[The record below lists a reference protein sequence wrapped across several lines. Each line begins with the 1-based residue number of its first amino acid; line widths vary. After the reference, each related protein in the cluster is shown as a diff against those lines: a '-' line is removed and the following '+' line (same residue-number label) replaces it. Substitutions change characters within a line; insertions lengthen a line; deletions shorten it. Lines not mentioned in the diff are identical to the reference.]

1 MQAILAVTFPFFAL
15 VALGYLAVQR
25 RMLPESAIPGLNGF
39 VLFFA
44 LPCML
49 FRFGASMPF
58 AQLFDPVVMSIWLG
72 SALLLVAIT
81 ITLTLRRKP
90 GGPGVPMK
98 DAAFGALVASFPN
111 SGFMGFP
118 LLIGLL
124 GEAVAGPVIACIL
137 IDLVITSSLCLALA
151 QLRPANE
158 TSTQH
163 DLLASFGRA
172 LRGAFSNPLPWAIAL
187 GASVAALGIKLPG
200 PVNDIVKML
209 GDTATPV
216 ALFTI
221 GAVLWR
227 AQQHAT
233 APTPVSA
240 YVPVALIKLVV
251 HPLLVLG
258 GAFMANAA
266 GSPLS
271 QFTLI
276 VLVLN
281 AALPS
286 ASNVAILAERYG
298 ADSGRV
304 TRIIMA
310 STVLAF
316 VTFSLIAWAFG
327 VRK

>member
-15 VALGYLAVQR
+15 VLLGYVAVQR
-25 RMLPESAIPGLNGF
+25 GMLPESAIPGLNGF

-49 FRFGASMPF
+49 FRFGSSMPL
-58 AQLFDPVVMSIWLG
+58 AQLLDPVLIAIYLG
-72 SALLLVAIT
+72 GALLMVLFT
-81 ITLTLRRKP
+81 IALTLRQRP
-90 GGPGVPMK
+90 DGPGVTMK
-98 DAAFGALVASFPN
+98 DAAFGALVAAFPN

-124 GEAVAGPVIACIL
+124 GERVAGPLIGCIL
-137 IDLVITSSLCLALA
+137 IDLVVTSSLCLALA
-151 QLRPANE
+151 QLRPASE
-158 TSTQH
+158 TATRQ
-163 DLLASFGRA
+163 DLLPSFARA
-172 LRGAFSNPLPWAIAL
+172 MRGAFSNPLPWAIAL
-187 GASVAALGIKLPG
+187 GALVAAIGLPQ
-200 PVNDIVKML
+200 PQAFKDIVRML
-209 GDTATPV
+209 GDAATPV

-227 AQQHAT
+227 AQQHAHSR
-233 APTPVSA
+233 TPLRD
-240 YVPVALIKLVV
+240 YLPVALIKLLI
-251 HPLLVLG
+251 HPLLMLAGGVL
-258 GAFMANAA
+258 ANAA
-266 GSPLS
+266 GAEISSFAL
-271 QFTLI
+271 L

-298 ADSGRV
+298 ADNGRI

-310 STVLAF
+310 STALAF
-316 VTFSLIAWAFG
+316 ASFSLIAWAFG